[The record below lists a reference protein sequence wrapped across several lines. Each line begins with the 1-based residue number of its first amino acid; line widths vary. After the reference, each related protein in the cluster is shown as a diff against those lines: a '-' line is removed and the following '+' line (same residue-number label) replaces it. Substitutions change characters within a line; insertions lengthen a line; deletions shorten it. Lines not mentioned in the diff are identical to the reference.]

1 MPSGAGR
8 SRLRHAG
15 KRVLIGMVD
24 GAIEIVSSST
34 ATTVKRVHFAKIV
47 RIVVSSGGGGCS
59 WKMPRMCSACGNC
72 RFTDQGKWDRFV
84 GMRPKQVERQRRDP
98 RTSRTQGTIAPESEN
113 EKAPHLCEAF
123 TFLGGV

>member
-1 MPSGAGR
+1 MYWIEMPSGAGR

-47 RIVVSSGGGGCS
+47 RIVGRTTSSASAPTVRATPAVGASPAEIGRHDDVCLGEGDAVQRDVSMLPSGE
-59 WKMPRMCSACGNC
+59 
-72 RFTDQGKWDRFV
+72 DDR
-84 GMRPKQVERQRRDP
+84 
-98 RTSRTQGTIAPESEN
+98 
-113 EKAPHLCEAF
+113 
-123 TFLGGV
+123 